1 MPTPATPRETRW
13 GIVALALTAGVAA
26 AMQVGKVPPALP
38 GLRADLTLSMLA
50 GGWVASLFSLVAAGL
65 GLLAGIAG
73 DRFGGR
79 NTLLFALA
87 CLAVGSL
94 AGSAADGL
102 TSLLAARLLESL
114 GFVGVVVAAPAL
126 IVAATA
132 AGDRRL
138 GVGLWSCY
146 MPVGFALML
155 LAAPPL
161 LSSLGWRGLWQVN
174 GLLLAGVLVLCWYAS
189 RGLPAPR
196 ADNSRWRQLRQ
207 VVRRRGLWLLA
218 LCFLLYSLQWFAV
231 MTWLPSFLAESGDV
245 AAGDV
250 SLITALVVL
259 VNAAG
264 NLAGTWALQRGLPRW
279 LLIAVSSLASA
290 GIGGAVFAGLLAG
303 RGPLWLA
310 FAYSL
315 ISGITPAA
323 TLTGAVQHA
332 PSPGHVAAS
341 NGLVVQGAQV
351 GSLLGPPTLALVVT
365 GSGGWQ
371 QAPWLFAGAS
381 AVSLVLA
388 GLLRR
393 VERRA

>member
-1 MPTPATPRETRW
+1 MPNRTTPTGTRW
-13 GIVALALTAGVAA
+13 GIVWLAVTAGFVA

-38 GLRADLTLSMLA
+38 TLRAELSLSMVA
-50 GGWVASLFSLVAAGL
+50 GGWVASLFSLVAANL

-73 DRFGGR
+73 DRIGGR
-79 NTLLFALA
+79 QTLLLALA

-94 AGSAADGL
+94 AGSFADDL
-102 TSLLAARLLESL
+102 TPLLAARLLESV

-126 IVAATA
+126 IVAATSA
-132 AGDRRL
+132 EDRRL

-155 LAAPPL
+155 LAAPL
-161 LSSLGWRGLWQVN
+161 LLPSLGWRGLWQLNAV
-174 GLLLAGVLVLCWYAS
+174 LLATIFLIFWHAG
-189 RGLPAPR
+189 RGLAAPR
-196 ADNSRWRQLRQ
+196 QDSSRWGQFRQ
-207 VVRRRGLWLLA
+207 VVRRPGLWLLA
-218 LCFLLYSLQWFAV
+218 FCFLLYSLQWFAV
-231 MTWLPSFLAESGDV
+231 MTWLPSFLAEGGDLDARGV
-245 AAGDV
+245 A
-250 SLITALVVL
+250 LITALVVL
-259 VNAAG
+259 VNAVG

-290 GIGGAVFAGLLAG
+290 GIGGAVFSGLLSG

-323 TLTGAVQHA
+323 VLTGAVQLA

-381 AVSLVLA
+381 ALSLLLSW
-388 GLLRR
+388 LLRR
-393 VERRA
+393 VERHA